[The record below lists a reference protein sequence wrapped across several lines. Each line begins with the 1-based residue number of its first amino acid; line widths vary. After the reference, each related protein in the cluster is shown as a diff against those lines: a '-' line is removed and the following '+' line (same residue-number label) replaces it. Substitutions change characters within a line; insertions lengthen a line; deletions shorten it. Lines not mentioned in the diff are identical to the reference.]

1 MIFGTLA
8 VLASTIPVQ
17 ATSITP
23 HLIKCTVSNI
33 TMIKQISYLIFKNIV
48 HKIDRMASSWGYD
61 ICIAITLVKTWRIYY
76 IFKKSKASVKRIVS
90 NFYVAHG
97 TVCYS
102 LFT

>member
-1 MIFGTLA
+1 
-8 VLASTIPVQ
+8 
-17 ATSITP
+17 
-23 HLIKCTVSNI
+23 
-33 TMIKQISYLIFKNIV
+33 
-48 HKIDRMASSWGYD
+48 MASSWGYD

-90 NFYVAHG
+90 NFYVAQG